1 MKRDRKRIILSIV
14 ILIWAVI
21 AWGRIIIMV
30 VSAEPVYTEPVK
42 MRVTCYLPTGNK
54 TADGTVPYEGICAA
68 RRQDLGKVAVVYD
81 MDMQLIG
88 FFEVRDTGGHERLK
102 NGTSIDIFR
111 DNMDRAKEWIATYG
125 DYCYVQLIEA
135 DG

>member
-1 MKRDRKRIILSIV
+1 MKRDKKRIALTIA
-14 ILIWAVI
+14 ILIWAMI
-21 AWGRIIIMV
+21 SWYGTSIRA
-30 VSAEPVYTEPVK
+30 SAEPVYTEPVK
-42 MRVTCYLPTGNK
+42 MRVTCYLPTGNR

-81 MDMQLIG
+81 MDMQMIG
-88 FFEVRDTGGHERLK
+88 FFEVRDTGGHPRLK

-111 DNMDRAKEWIATYG
+111 DNMDRAQEWIATYG

>member
-1 MKRDRKRIILSIV
+1 MKKDLVRLGATVFIVLWGVLSF
-14 ILIWAVI
+14 
-21 AWGRIIIMV
+21 RS
-30 VSAEPVYTEPVK
+30 SAEPVYKEPVK

-68 RRQDLGKVAVVYD
+68 RREDLGKVAVVYD
-81 MDMQLIG
+81 LEMNLIG
-88 FFEVRDTGGHERLK
+88 FFEVRDTGGAASLK

-111 DNMDRAKEWIATYG
+111 DNMGRAREWIAAYG
-125 DYCYVQLIEA
+125 DYCYVQMIQA